1 MMIYFKFFIKITDLD
16 LAEQKFYK
24 ICKNKDICKY
34 SIDLKSSTSKINRN
48 VIYLS
53 GLFSIKIKILCMKL
67 LYIESV
73 RILFNCKKQRQEKK
87 LR

>member
-1 MMIYFKFFIKITDLD
+1 MIYFKFFIKITDLD

-34 SIDLKSSTSKINRN
+34 SIDLKSSSSKINRN

-53 GLFSIKIKILCMKL
+53 GLFFITIKILCMKL

-73 RILFNCKKQRQEKK
+73 FIFLIVKGKDRRKS
-87 LR
+87 